1 MVKATPTRKEQKVQ
15 TRKVLIDSARKVI
28 ADKGIDET
36 QIADITRAAGVAHGT
51 FYVHF
56 KSKEELID
64 LLVGQFNENIRTK
77 IITLWEN
84 ERTTPADEILRKM
97 VTIFLDSIRRERQMI
112 EALGKKY
119 GDSLPLHWIKDGVNP
134 QMVSYVAQRFGAAS
148 DLKSNSSFDPQILA
162 HGVLSMW
169 ARIGFRYGL
178 AEKPDRKLTVNMLA
192 EMTGALISL
201 YAPGILGDVP
211 RNSRGN

>member
-1 MVKATPTRKEQKVQ
+1 MTKNSSTRKEQKIR
-15 TRKVLIDSARKVI
+15 TRGELIDSARQVI

-36 QIADITRAAGVAHGT
+36 QIGDITRAAGVAHGT

-64 LLVGQFNENIRTK
+64 LLIEQFNERIRND
-77 IITLWEN
+77 IILIWEK
-84 ERTTPADEILRKM
+84 ERSATPKEILRKM
-97 VTIFLDSIRRERQMI
+97 VVVFLDSIRNEQRMI

-134 QMVSYVAQRFGAAS
+134 PMVSYVIQRFGAISELAPDS
-148 DLKSNSSFDPQILA
+148 DFDPQLLA
-162 HGVLSMW
+162 HAVLSMW

-178 AEKPDRKLTVNMLA
+178 AENPDRKLTVKMLT
-192 EMTGALISL
+192 EMTAALVAL
-201 YAPGILGDVP
+201 YAPGILGDAIAKQ
-211 RNSRGN
+211 